1 MSQES
6 QTESDA
12 KQGWKCLDADTE
24 FNLASESLTDGS
36 KVWSVLALDP
46 KEGVIMDFK
55 CVDDGHARH
64 LADVLAQCV
73 QIDVWK

>member
-12 KQGWKCLDADTE
+12 KQGWKVLDADTE
-24 FNLASESLTDGS
+24 FNPVSESLTDGS

-46 KEGVIMDFK
+46 KAGVIMDFK
-55 CVDDGHARH
+55 CVDAGHARII
-64 LADVLAQCV
+64 ADLLAQCV